1 MYHKGNTIKYDYF
14 NGTYPSKHLNNQITY
29 FDNIKRELEAR
40 KTKVAN
46 TLYRNKL
53 KEHQTKMNYVN
64 ELHRIRSILSLNDKP
79 LIAADVELKLNEWI
93 HLSLVSN
100 NNSLRLYLNNSLKA
114 ETFFEMFRNEY
125 FDSNYIG
132 KQNDNNLMEYTIVYD
147 EIKIFERS
155 LNEYELRKQTGFY
168 ESNIFK
174 VIISL
179 KEKAMQIFL

>member
-64 ELHRIRSILSLNDKP
+64 ELHRIRGILSQNDTRLPIGTRERLKQREQ
-79 LIAADVELKLNEWI
+79 ELKKLGAQI
-93 HLSLVSN
+93 
-100 NNSLRLYLNNSLKA
+100 A
-114 ETFFEMFRNEY
+114 
-125 FDSNYIG
+125 
-132 KQNDNNLMEYTIVYD
+132 D
-147 EIKIFERS
+147 EIK
-155 LNEYELRKQTGFY
+155 
-168 ESNIFK
+168 
-174 VIISL
+174 
-179 KEKAMQIFL
+179 